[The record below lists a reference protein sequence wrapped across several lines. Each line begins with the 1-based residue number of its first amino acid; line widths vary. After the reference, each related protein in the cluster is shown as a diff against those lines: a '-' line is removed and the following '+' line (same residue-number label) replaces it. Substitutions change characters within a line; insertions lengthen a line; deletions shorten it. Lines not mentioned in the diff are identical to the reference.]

1 MMKVQDDILHVIDGN
16 KAVVL
21 LMLNL
26 SASFDTVSH
35 EILLDR
41 LSQRYGFTGS
51 VQEWF
56 ASYLSS
62 QLFKLNVQDLL
73 YVNLIVVYRR
83 GLFLGL
89 SYMFCTLHQW
99 LIS

>member
-1 MMKVQDDILHVIDGN
+1 MVKVQDDILHVIDGN
-16 KAVVL
+16 IPVVL

-41 LSQRYGFTGS
+41 LSQRYGITGS

-56 ASYLSS
+56 ASYLLS
-62 QLFKLNVQDLL
+62 QLFKL
-73 YVNLIVVYRR
+73 
-83 GLFLGL
+83 
-89 SYMFCTLHQW
+89 MFKIFFT
-99 LIS
+99 